1 MRTVTVNIAGKGPVW
16 MLKLAILG
24 WSLHR
29 KNREMCSYH
38 FPERENMGICYNT
51 RKIFETHTISYPVY
65 TKGCFVLH
73 ISKKKK
79 KVPHELNLQMI
90 VIFTIFTSIL
100 LFFLFY
106 YKYQPNLS
114 RRV

>member
-1 MRTVTVNIAGKGPVW
+1 
-16 MLKLAILG
+16 
-24 WSLHR
+24 
-29 KNREMCSYH
+29 
-38 FPERENMGICYNT
+38 MGICYNT
-51 RKIFETHTISYPVY
+51 RKIFETHIIFYPVY

-100 LFFLFY
+100 LFFY
-106 YKYQPNLS
+106 STTSINLTYPEGFNAE
-114 RRV
+114 VN